1 MTDVHGAP
9 APSRIAA
16 PLLQMKDITKRF
28 PGVVANDRVTLE
40 LYPGEVHALLG
51 ENGAGKTTLISM
63 MYGLYPPDEG
73 EMRVHGRSVRFRSP
87 KDAIANGI
95 GLVAQHFLLVKRHTV
110 AENIALGLDGTP
122 FFFPARGL
130 HERIR
135 DLGKRYGLHVDPDAR
150 IRQLSPGEQQR
161 VEILKALL
169 RGAKIL
175 ILDEPTGV
183 LTPQEADR
191 LFDVL
196 ETMKREGHAVVFIT
210 HKLKEVMDVADRITV
225 LRKGVVVGHVKRA
238 DATAQ
243 ELTRMMVGRDVA
255 LERIEATREPGEPVL
270 YAEGLEVNNDRGV
283 RALKGASF
291 ALHHGEILGVA
302 GVAGN
307 GQRELIEVLTGLRRP
322 EAGRLMLKQD
332 GKATDLTSLGVRDL
346 FEAGVAHIPE
356 ERNGVGVVPALS
368 VADNL
373 ALRHYRYAPFSRA
386 GMLHPG
392 VMDDF
397 ARRSVQ
403 NYQIATP
410 SIRTPAR
417 LLSGG
422 NIQKVILARELN
434 GAPGVIVAAHPTYG
448 LDVGATEQTH
458 RLLTEQR
465 DRGAGVLLV
474 SEDLDELLRLSNRIM
489 VLFAGQI
496 MGIVAAEGADRGQLG
511 LMMAGERLAHDVP
524 AASPAPREP
533 HPGDQA

>member
-1 MTDVHGAP
+1 MQG
-9 APSRIAA
+9 
-16 PLLQMKDITKRF
+16 ITKRF
-28 PGVVANDRVTLE
+28 PGVLANDNVTLE

-73 EMRVHGRSVRFRSP
+73 ELRVHGQPVRFRSP
-87 KDAIANGI
+87 KDAIAHGI

-110 AENIALGLDGTP
+110 AENIAVGLDGTP

-130 HERIR
+130 DQRIR
-135 DLGKRYGLHVDPDAR
+135 ELGTRYGLQVDPDAQV
-150 IRQLSPGEQQR
+150 RQLSPGEQQR

-191 LFDVL
+191 LFEVL

-225 LRKGVVVGHVKRA
+225 LRKGVVVGHVMRQ

-243 ELTRMMVGRDVA
+243 ELTRMMVGREVV
-255 LERIEATREPGEPVL
+255 LERIRATREPGGPVL
-270 YAEGLEVNNDRGV
+270 HAQGLEVNNDRGV
-283 RALKGASF
+283 RALKGVSF
-291 ALHHGEILGVA
+291 TLRHGEILAVA

-307 GQRELIEVLTGLRRP
+307 GQRELIEVLTGLRRL
-322 EAGRLMLKQD
+322 EGGRLTLQHE
-332 GKATDLTSLGVRDL
+332 GKGADLTALGVRGL
-346 FEAGVAHIPE
+346 FEAGLAHIPE

-386 GMLHPG
+386 GMLYPSA
-392 VMDDF
+392 MDEF

-474 SEDLDELLRLSNRIM
+474 SEDLDELLRLSNRIA

-496 MGIVAAEGADRGQLG
+496 MGIVDADGADREQLG
-511 LMMAGERLAHDVP
+511 LMMAGQPLGELP
-524 AASPAPREP
+524 TEPRSARDP
-533 HPGDQA
+533 HLGGGT